1 MACENS
7 ISTWIE
13 SELCSVRALI
23 EYETIRTSKSTSRF
37 NTMRRNKNYCESY
50 DYFFKKLPALPQQN
64 HMSVR
69 IFGGIL
75 IIGVLNFPGV
85 SASLARNAVVFSIPS
100 IVLIFGREDEFP
112 PPVIDIKFIVFN
124 EIGCGE
130 YGFKVVVN
138 AVITCGEGIRDIESH
153 DFPLQVLLNGC
164 INASVGIHSNEHD
177 VIVCDILRGIDMR
190 WIDLRRLGSVAKLPE
205 VVITDSERVVHELNL
220 SGEEIDLRSG
230 SIKGSNGPRHNTDG
244 GVCGI

>member
-1 MACENS
+1 
-7 ISTWIE
+7 
-13 SELCSVRALI
+13 
-23 EYETIRTSKSTSRF
+23 
-37 NTMRRNKNYCESY
+37 
-50 DYFFKKLPALPQQN
+50 
-64 HMSVR
+64 MSM
-69 IFGGIL
+69 GIL
-75 IIGVLNFPGV
+75 NGVFVVNIFDFPCV
-85 SASLARNAVVFSIPS
+85 RTILTRFTFVFPIPG
-100 IVLIFGREDEFP
+100 IVLIGGGEDEFTP
-112 PPVIDIKFIVFN
+112 TVIDIKFIVFN

-138 AVITCGEGIRDIESH
+138 AIVTCGEGIRDIESH

-205 VVITDSERVVHELNL
+205 VVITDSERVIHELNL

-230 SIKGSNGPRHNTDG
+230 GIKGSNRPWHNTDG
-244 GVCGI
+244 GVCGIGSYTTVG